1 MNDVEHLKM
10 MDLEDQLKFA
20 REKNIELKKEIKRL
34 QEILNGEDVIK
45 NSLSDASCPFNHLKS
60 SYRHRKT

>member
-1 MNDVEHLKM
+1 

-34 QEILNGEDVIK
+34 QEILNGEDVLK